1 MKKLMTLFV
10 IAILSSSV
18 LLAGTYNVDPIHSNV
33 MFKVKHMMISY
44 IMGKFDKFNGTFEY
58 DEKTNTLKELSGVI
72 QVDSINTS
80 HKKRDADLKSAR
92 LFDAIK
98 YPEITVTLD
107 KIDSNYA
114 YGKLTMHGV
123 TKDIKLNFENN
134 GMVKDPWGDTRVGL
148 ELSGKL
154 SRNDYGIIWNK
165 VLEAG
170 GVLIGDTIRFNI
182 QIEGILVK

>member
-1 MKKLMTLFV
+1 MTQN
-10 IAILSSSV
+10 
-18 LLAGTYNVDPIHSNV
+18 GPIHTEFATLKNLVCSAAEAECGHLFINCQ
-33 MFKVKHMMISY
+33 KAIE
-44 IMGKFDKFNGTFEY
+44 I
-58 DEKTNTLKELSGVI
+58 KTNTLKELSGVI